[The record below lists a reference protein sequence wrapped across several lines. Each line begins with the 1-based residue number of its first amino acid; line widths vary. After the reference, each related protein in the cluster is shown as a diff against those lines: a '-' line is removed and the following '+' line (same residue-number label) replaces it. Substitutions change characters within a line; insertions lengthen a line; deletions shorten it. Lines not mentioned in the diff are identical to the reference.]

1 MKKTLIIIFLLG
13 KMFSVESQP
22 QISGKITPSGEWSK
36 TLYILKLNQI
46 DLNYYELVDSI
57 RISNDGYFNYSFKAD
72 TAQGLLYKI
81 TLPPRG
87 ENFRSSIGGV
97 NENYFIL
104 SIEDSDSLT
113 LKADSDSLYYSL
125 KIKGGTINEALL
137 AYRDHSKPFF
147 ELSKAW
153 NDSLER
159 NPDQIDSYNKR
170 FTPLWMDL
178 IEEFKKKVI
187 QTLDTADNV
196 SVVLAG
202 LCYLN
207 SAYLGILPGDIIKKY
222 LPKISHLDIPLAKN
236 TIELAGSVETNRTGL
251 FLPNIEF
258 KDRQGN
264 PHSLDDVAAKVTVID
279 FWASW
284 CKPCREANKT
294 DLPELYKNFRN
305 DPNKQLISVSIDG
318 NRDKWRHAI
327 DADKV
332 TWPQY
337 VDESRAF
344 ANLLSVSAV
353 PLYLVLDENKK
364 IVYETISTYHL
375 KQFLSNMGKN

>member
-1 MKKTLIIIFLLG
+1 M
-13 KMFSVESQP
+13 SSNP
-22 QISGKITPSGEWSK
+22 
-36 TLYILKLNQI
+36 NQEEK
-46 DLNYYELVDSI
+46 Y
-57 RISNDGYFNYSFKAD
+57 RKR
-72 TAQGLLYKI
+72 T
-81 TLPPRG
+81 
-87 ENFRSSIGGV
+87 
-97 NENYFIL
+97 
-104 SIEDSDSLT
+104 LT
-113 LKADSDSLYYSL
+113 L
-125 KIKGGTINEALL
+125 
-137 AYRDHSKPFF
+137 
-147 ELSKAW
+147 
-153 NDSLER
+153 
-159 NPDQIDSYNKR
+159 
-170 FTPLWMDL
+170 WMEE
-178 IEEFKKKVI
+178 IEELKRKVSG
-187 QTLDTADNV
+187 TLDTA
-196 SVVLAG
+196 SSASLTMAG
-202 LCYLN
+202 LYYLN
-207 SAYLGILPGDIIKKY
+207 QTHFGILPGDMIKKY
-222 LPKISHLDIPLAKN
+222 LPKISHLDIPLVKN

>member
-1 MKKTLIIIFLLG
+1 
-13 KMFSVESQP
+13 
-22 QISGKITPSGEWSK
+22 
-36 TLYILKLNQI
+36 
-46 DLNYYELVDSI
+46 
-57 RISNDGYFNYSFKAD
+57 
-72 TAQGLLYKI
+72 
-81 TLPPRG
+81 
-87 ENFRSSIGGV
+87 
-97 NENYFIL
+97 
-104 SIEDSDSLT
+104 
-113 LKADSDSLYYSL
+113 LYYSL
-125 KIKGGTINEALL
+125 RIDGGILNKALL
-137 AYRDHSKPFF
+137 AYRDFSKPFF
-147 ELSKAW
+147 EMSRTFEDFKK
-153 NDSLER
+153 R
-159 NPDQIDSYNKR
+159 HPDLAEEYNKK
-170 FTPLWMDL
+170 TMPDWMNL
-178 IEEFKKKVI
+178 IEEFKKEVA
-187 QTLDTADNV
+187 QTLDTANNP
-196 SVVLAG
+196 SMVLAG
-202 LCYLN
+202 LFYLN